1 MAIHLIVRIEVVAKM
16 APSLPFHP
24 PLCVNVI
31 NSPLP
36 PFPCSLPEQCP
47 GSPLGFVGLGILQC
61 LFGNFCPFRSRF
73 SSLASRI
80 FAAIRS
86 SSSKCRAGIDWIA
99 LLGFNTRPWQWRW
112 SWGGCINWQFPNAHF
127 LQGLPDP
134 ADSIFWADELMGNG
148 NGYVK
153 TGRTMGGG
161 KDGIG
166 DLCRL
171 QIY

>member
-1 MAIHLIVRIEVVAKM
+1 
-16 APSLPFHP
+16 
-24 PLCVNVI
+24 
-31 NSPLP
+31 
-36 PFPCSLPEQCP
+36 
-47 GSPLGFVGLGILQC
+47 
-61 LFGNFCPFRSRF
+61 
-73 SSLASRI
+73 
-80 FAAIRS
+80 
-86 SSSKCRAGIDWIA
+86 
-99 LLGFNTRPWQWRW
+99 
-112 SWGGCINWQFPNAHF
+112 

-171 QIY
+171 QIYDYKLGPFKDWDTNVS